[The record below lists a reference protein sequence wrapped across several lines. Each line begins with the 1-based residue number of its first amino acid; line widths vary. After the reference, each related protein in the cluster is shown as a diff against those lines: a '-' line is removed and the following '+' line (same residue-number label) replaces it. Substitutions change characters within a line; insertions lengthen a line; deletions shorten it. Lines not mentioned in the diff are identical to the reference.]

1 MITAG
6 ISLDLMELDGKATPS
21 AIVGE
26 IMRQNPD
33 MPLPVPLETIAAH
46 GGIKDIKEL
55 TSEGFEGML
64 LTNPEK
70 SEGVIAVKA
79 NGNPQRRRF
88 TLGHELGHYFLPWH
102 RQTSFNCTTTNIK
115 EMAPDSKA
123 ARGVEMEAEANA
135 FASEI
140 LMPSGVFKK
149 KLRSLGEPDIGHI
162 VRLSENFDA
171 SIEATARRYLN
182 LSDYPVAFVFSHHSN
197 IRYWSKGTEFPY
209 VLCVRNGQSLPK
221 NSFARF
227 PGEGVTEMEELD
239 SDIWLDAGRGK
250 RLPEKI
256 YEQTLH
262 QQDGYK
268 VSLLLIDDIPDEEDG

>member
-1 MITAG
+1 VIPDG
-6 ISLDLMELDGKATPS
+6 VSLDLIELDGKATPS

-26 IMRQNPD
+26 ILRQNPN
-33 MPLPVPLETIAAH
+33 MPLPVPLEAIAAL
-46 GGIKDIKEL
+46 GGIKDIQEL
-55 TSEGFEGML
+55 TTEGFEGML

-102 RQTSFNCTTTNIK
+102 RQTSFSCTAESIK
-115 EMAPDSKA
+115 EAASDSKA

-140 LMPSGVFKK
+140 LMPTSIFKK
-149 KLRSLGEPDIGHI
+149 KLRAFGDPDIEQV
-162 VRLSENFDA
+162 VRLSEAFDT

-197 IRYWSKGTEFPY
+197 IRYWSKGPEFPY
-209 VLCVRNGQSLPK
+209 VLSVRNGHPLPK
-221 NSFARF
+221 ESLARL
-227 PGEGVTEMEELD
+227 PGEGVSETEELD
-239 SDIWLDAGRGK
+239 SDIWLDASRGK
-250 RLPEKI
+250 RLPERI

-268 VSLLLIDDIPDEEDG
+268 VSLLLLDDIPDDEDD

>member
-1 MITAG
+1 
-6 ISLDLMELDGKATPS
+6 
-21 AIVGE
+21 
-26 IMRQNPD
+26 MRQNPN
-33 MPLPVPLETIAAH
+33 MPLPVPLEAIAAL
-46 GGIKDIKEL
+46 GGIKDIQEL
-55 TSEGFEGML
+55 TTEGFEGML

-102 RQTSFNCTTTNIK
+102 RQTSFSCTAESIK
-115 EMAPDSKA
+115 EAASDSKA

-140 LMPSGVFKK
+140 LMPTSIFKK
-149 KLRSLGEPDIGHI
+149 KLRAFGDPDIEQV
-162 VRLSENFDA
+162 VRLSEAFDT

-197 IRYWSKGTEFPY
+197 IRYWSKGPEFPY
-209 VLCVRNGQSLPK
+209 VLSVRNGQPLPK
-221 NSFARF
+221 ESLARL
-227 PGEGVTEMEELD
+227 PGEGGSEMEELD
-239 SDIWLDAGRGK
+239 SDIWLDASRAK

-268 VSLLLIDDIPDEEDG
+268 VSLLLLDDIPDDEDD

>member
-6 ISLDLMELDGKATPS
+6 VSLDLMELDGKATPS

-33 MPLPVPLETIAAH
+33 MPMPVPLEAIAAL

-55 TSEGFEGML
+55 TTDGFEGML

-102 RQTSFNCTTTNIK
+102 RQTSFSCTAANIK

-140 LMPSGVFKK
+140 LMPSSVFKK
-149 KLRSLGEPDIGHI
+149 KLRAFGDPDIEQV
-162 VRLSENFDA
+162 VRLSEAFDA
-171 SIEATARRYLN
+171 SICRLAGTVSPEFATSGTCSGQ
-182 LSDYPVAFVFSHHSN
+182 LSPTSSPINELPTVWRSN
-197 IRYWSKGTEFPY
+197 HLPFQGHR
-209 VLCVRNGQSLPK
+209 LSLSPH
-221 NSFARF
+221 R
-227 PGEGVTEMEELD
+227 P
-239 SDIWLDAGRGK
+239 
-250 RLPEKI
+250 
-256 YEQTLH
+256 
-262 QQDGYK
+262 
-268 VSLLLIDDIPDEEDG
+268 